1 MTIDTPRAM
10 FMHELSD
17 IYDAEHQ
24 FLEAQH
30 TLHDNAADPRLR
42 TLIEE
47 HIKETEEQIQNVER
61 VFELMG
67 ESPRRQPCSGA
78 HGLVDEAEKALA
90 EIENQALKDTAV
102 GVAATKAEHYEIVA
116 YKDLID
122 SAQMMGKARVV
133 RLLEHNRAQ
142 EIRTARRLERAA
154 PRLLKLAA
162 A

>member
-1 MTIDTPRAM
+1 MAIATPLEK

-30 TLHDNAADPRLR
+30 QLRDKAGDSRLKKM
-42 TLIEE
+42 IEV
-47 HIKETEEQIQNVER
+47 HISETEKQIENLEK
-61 VFELMG
+61 VFELMN
-67 ESPRRQPCSGA
+67 ESPSRQPCSGA
-78 HGLVDEAEKALA
+78 KGLVTEAEKALA
-90 EIENQALKDTAV
+90 ETEGQALKDTV
-102 GVAATKAEHYEIVA
+102 IGTAATKAEHYEMVA

-122 SAQMMGKARVV
+122 SAQMMGKKSVA
-133 RLLEHNRAQ
+133 RLLERNREQ
-142 EIRTARRLERAA
+142 EVRTARRLERSA